1 MALRPT
7 GRRVAC
13 REGGWA
19 AFVRSSAKPSRLE
32 NLLTQAA
39 SARQPLN
46 EGRALAKTL
55 FLCLGGPIMPN
66 LLGTGRLGRLS
77 VAAAGALTALAVT
90 AGDVLAAD
98 AAHGGE
104 HKGGL
109 PQLNPE
115 TFPTQIFWLAL
126 SFGAL
131 YYLMSKRALPRVAEV
146 LEQRQERISRD
157 LAKAAEVKEEADKAL
172 AAVEAAVAE
181 ARSNAHGVI
190 AEAVAANEQTAAARS
205 AETAAAVAER
215 LRQADARIQA
225 AKDEAV
231 ANVRS
236 AAADIARDVV
246 AKLAGVVA
254 EPAAAEAAVAASME
268 GARS

>member
-1 MALRPT
+1 VKALS
-7 GRRVAC
+7 
-13 REGGWA
+13 
-19 AFVRSSAKPSRLE
+19 F
-32 NLLTQAA
+32 
-39 SARQPLN
+39 
-46 EGRALAKTL
+46 
-55 FLCLGGPIMPN
+55 CLGGPIMPN
-66 LLGTGRLGRLS
+66 LFGTGRLGRLS

-126 SFGAL
+126 AFGAL

-146 LEQRQERISRD
+146 LEQRQARISAD
-157 LAKAAEVKEEADKAL
+157 LNKAAETKEEAEKVL
-172 AAVEAAVAE
+172 AAVEAAIAE
-181 ARSNAHGVI
+181 ARSSSQAAI
-190 AEAVAANEQTAAARS
+190 AESVAASDKAAAERGAAVAG
-205 AETAAAVAER
+205 AVAER
-215 LRQADARIQA
+215 LRQAEARIQA

-236 AAADIARDVV
+236 AAADIARDIVG
-246 AKLAGVVA
+246 KLAGVA
-254 EPAAAEAAVAASME
+254 ADPAAAEAAVAASME